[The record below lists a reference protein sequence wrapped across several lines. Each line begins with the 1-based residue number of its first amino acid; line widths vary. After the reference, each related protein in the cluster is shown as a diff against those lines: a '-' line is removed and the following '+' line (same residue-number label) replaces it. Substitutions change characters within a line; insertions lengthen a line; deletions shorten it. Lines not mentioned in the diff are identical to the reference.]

1 MAAHGKSKHRKVSA
15 AEVFGHPV
23 HFLAFGFG
31 SGLSPKA
38 PGTMGTLAA
47 VPLYLLL
54 AQTPLTVYL
63 LATLLLCLV
72 GIWIC
77 DRSSELLG
85 VHDHGGIVWDEFAGY
100 LITMIAAP
108 SGWLWVAI
116 GFALFRFFDVLKP
129 WPISWLDRRVGG
141 GLGIMVDDILAGFFA
156 LAVLQ
161 ALVAS
166 GWLG

>member
-1 MAAHGKSKHRKVSA
+1 MTANNKSKQRVVSA
-15 AEVFGHPV
+15 REVFSHPV

-38 PGTMGTLAA
+38 PGTAGTLAA
-47 VPLYLLL
+47 VPIYLILANSPLL
-54 AQTPLTVYL
+54 VYL

-108 SGWLWVAI
+108 SGWIWVVI
-116 GFALFRFFDVLKP
+116 GFALFRFFDVIKP
-129 WPISWLDRRVGG
+129 WPIGWLDRRVGG
-141 GLGIMVDDILAGFFA
+141 GFGIMVDDIIAGFFA
-156 LAVLQ
+156 LALMQ
-161 ALVAS
+161 GLALS
-166 GWLG
+166 GWVG